1 MVKYKESN
9 KEHIARKFK
18 PSYVALKNKTTVFI
32 ITGLLVFFGIFSY
45 KQMPRELMPEVVVP
59 YIFVQTVYPGNSPV
73 EIENLITRPI
83 EQELK
88 GMQGVK
94 KISSASYQDVSTVFV
109 EFTTNVEIQQAL
121 QDTKDN
127 VDKANS
133 ELPDDLQS
141 DPMVMDINFSEF
153 PIMNVNLS
161 GDFSMRELKKYAEV
175 LQDEFESL
183 REISE
188 VNIRGVEER
197 EIQINVDPYKLD
209 AVGLTFDDIA
219 MAVQFENVTIGAG
232 EFTADETR
240 RIIRTVADYENI
252 DQIANTIIKVNMGKP
267 VYIRDVATVVDGYKE
282 RSTIARLDNQP
293 VVTLSVTKKAGENI
307 LEASE
312 KVKKTIEEQKEQ
324 GYLPV
329 NLEVVTTDDMSF
341 YIRDEI
347 QNLENSIILAMLL
360 VVFVLFMFLG
370 FRNALFSGLAIPL
383 SMFLSF
389 IILQQLGVT
398 LNNMV
403 LYSLIL
409 ALGMLVDN
417 AIVVVE
423 NVYRL
428 YSHGYSLMLATKKG
442 VSEIAY
448 PIITSTLTTL
458 AAFFP
463 LLLWEGIVGQFMSV
477 LPQTLIVV
485 LASSLFVALILNPA
499 FISSFMKIDDINKRL
514 KWKRSLKR
522 AGIYTVVAA
531 LFYVAGIYLPGNILM
546 TVAILVV
553 LNIAVLRPLARW
565 FQTKFLV
572 WLENFYTRQLR
583 HALTGYWPVIYF
595 SGTFLLLIFSMVFY
609 FSSNPRVVF
618 FPDTEPQTIYVTME
632 LPLGTSLDRTDE
644 VSREV
649 ENIIKETL
657 DPVDHVVKSVTTN
670 VGVGKGGAFDN
681 DQSPNKSL
689 TSISFL
695 EYKYREGIST
705 AKIMQEL
712 TENLHGFVGAKIYV
726 EKEENGPPTGA
737 PVNIDISGDEFDQLV
752 KITDDFVRMIEE
764 DNIPGIDELKVNI
777 NTNQPEMLI
786 HVDREKA
793 RLYELSTQQIAMA
806 FRNALY
812 GYDAG
817 DFKDGEE
824 EYDIFIRLEDEYRN
838 DVSTLMNQKL
848 VINDS
853 EIPVSAVAD
862 FEYSTTYDKISR
874 IDNKRA
880 ITISS
885 NVVEGY
891 NANQINERIRQILNN
906 YEMPNG
912 YTWEFTGEQQEQEES
927 SEFLFFALLVSIA
940 LILIILVT
948 QFNSLIRPLIIV
960 VTVVFSTIG
969 VFLGLGIFQME
980 FVVIMTGI
988 GIISL
993 AGIVV
998 NNGIVLIDYID
1009 LTRKRKREE
1018 LGLPENAFLPH
1029 DTQIEA
1035 LVQAGRTRLRP
1046 VLLTA
1051 VTTVLGLVPLAV
1063 GLNFN
1068 FFTLYTQFDPQIS
1081 VGGES
1086 VAFWG
1091 PMSWTVIFGLTFAT
1105 FLTLLISPVM
1115 YMLTIRINY
1124 RIKKWTG
1131 NLPKVEQK
1139 TIEEERKK
1147 VEE

>member
-307 LEASE
+307 LEASG

-1139 TIEEERKK
+1139 TIAEERRK